1 MNLWGYKEGALLLL
15 CLFYLCT
22 SSLSETQS
30 GLLMQEK
37 LFTEREVAA
46 LRNQLEEGRE
56 AITHLQAQKAELQA
70 QV

>member
-1 MNLWGYKEGALLLL
+1 MSLGGYKEGFLLLH

-22 SSLSETQS
+22 SLSESQS

-46 LRNQLEEGRE
+46 LQNQLEEGRE
-56 AITHLQAQKAELQA
+56 AVTHLLAQKAELQA